1 MEEDGSF
8 FLKNL
13 GKSSIFLNGK
23 EVARGQ
29 LLSLNSGSLIE
40 VNGFPSLI
48 LCLLISHVVLCC
60 HLNSSVFSMLLINV
74 LWILSLWVS
83 PTLNCICCW
92 IYFVDMLILD

>member
-1 MEEDGSF
+1 MEENGSF

-29 LLSLNSGSLIE
+29 LLSLDSGSLIE

-48 LCLLISHVVLCC
+48 L
-60 HLNSSVFSMLLINV
+60 F
-74 LWILSLWVS
+74 
-83 PTLNCICCW
+83 
-92 IYFVDMLILD
+92 